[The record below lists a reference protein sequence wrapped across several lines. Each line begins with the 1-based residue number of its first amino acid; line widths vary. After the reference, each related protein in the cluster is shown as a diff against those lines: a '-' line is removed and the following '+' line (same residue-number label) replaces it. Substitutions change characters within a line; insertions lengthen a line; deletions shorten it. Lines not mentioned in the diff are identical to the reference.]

1 VDDVN
6 ARLRHRGIAGAI
18 FTALVL
24 TFLLVPLIIVAL
36 FSLHSSPS
44 LTFPFKGF
52 STRWYSEVFGSEE
65 FREAL
70 FNSLKLA
77 VATALFTLIFG
88 TAAAYGVTRSGSRI
102 SGVGVAI
109 FMLPI
114 TLPLLF
120 VGIALLIALRRVGIE
135 LSLLTIL
142 IGHTIIAFPF
152 FFMIARVALERL
164 DPMLE
169 EAAADLGA
177 SPWKAF
183 RKVTLPQVLPILLG
197 AAALAF
203 MVSLDEFVVTFFV
216 SGNETTL
223 PLFIFSR
230 LRTTLNPSINVV
242 STLLMATT
250 FVLFAFAFAMGIWG
264 ERKRARRAGGIV
276 DVAE

>member
-1 VDDVN
+1 VDDVS
-6 ARLRHRGIAGAI
+6 ARAGRGWAGGV

-24 TFLLVPLIIVAL
+24 VFLLVPLVIVAL

-44 LTFPFKGF
+44 LTFPFEGF
-52 STRWYSEVFGSEE
+52 SLRWYEEVFSDEQ

-70 FNSLKLA
+70 FNSLELA
-77 VATALFTLIFG
+77 LATAAFTFVFG
-88 TAAAYGVTRSGSRI
+88 TAAAYGVTRSGSRLA
-102 SGVGVAI
+102 GAGVAI
-109 FMLPI
+109 FLLPI

-120 VGIALLIALRRVGIE
+120 VGIALLIALRRVNIE

-142 IGHTIIAFPF
+142 IGHTVVAFPF

-177 SPWKAF
+177 SPWTAF
-183 RKVTLPQVLPILLG
+183 RKITLPQVFPVLLG

-203 MVSLDEFVVTFFV
+203 MVSLDEFIVTFFL

-242 STLLMATT
+242 STLLMAITLAL
-250 FVLFAFAFAMGIWG
+250 FVFAFVMGIRA
-264 ERKRARRAGGIV
+264 ERRRARRAAALLDQVG
-276 DVAE
+276 

>member
-1 VDDVN
+1 VDDVS
-6 ARLRHRGIAGAI
+6 ASGSRGIAGGVV
-18 FTALVL
+18 TALVL
-24 TFLLVPLIIVAL
+24 VFLLVPLAIVAL

-44 LTFPFKGF
+44 LTFPFEGF
-52 STRWYSEVFGSEE
+52 STRWYSEVFGDEA

-77 VATALFTLIFG
+77 LATAVFTLLFG
-88 TAAAYGVTRSGSRI
+88 TAAAYGVTRSGSRLA
-102 SGVGVAI
+102 GAGVAI
-109 FMLPI
+109 FLLPI

-120 VGIALLIALRRVGIE
+120 VGIALLIALRKVGIE

-142 IGHTIIAFPF
+142 IGHTVIAFPF

-177 SPWKAF
+177 SPWTAF
-183 RKVTLPQVLPILLG
+183 RKVTIPQVLPILLG

-203 MVSLDEFVVTFFV
+203 MVSLDEFIVTFFL
-216 SGNETTL
+216 SGNESTL

-242 STLLMATT
+242 STLLMTITLAL
-250 FVLFAFAFAMGIWG
+250 FVFAVVMGIRS
-264 ERKRARRAGGIV
+264 ERRRARRAASLLDGAG
-276 DVAE
+276 

>member
-1 VDDVN
+1 VDDVS
-6 ARLRHRGIAGAI
+6 ARAGRGWAGGV

-24 TFLLVPLIIVAL
+24 VFLLVPLGIVAL

-44 LTFPFKGF
+44 LTFPFQGF
-52 STRWYSEVFGSEE
+52 STRWYDEVFGDEQ

-70 FNSLKLA
+70 FNSLELA
-77 VATALFTLIFG
+77 LATAAFTFVFG
-88 TAAAYGVTRSGSRI
+88 TAAAYGVTRSGSRLA
-102 SGVGVAI
+102 GAGVAI
-109 FMLPI
+109 FLLPI

-120 VGIALLIALRRVGIE
+120 IGIALLIALRRVGIE
-135 LSLLTIL
+135 LSMLTIL
-142 IGHTIIAFPF
+142 IGHTVIAFPF
-152 FFMIARVALERL
+152 FFMIARVALDRL

-177 SPWKAF
+177 SPWTAF
-183 RKVTLPQVLPILLG
+183 RKVTLPQVFPVLLG

-242 STLLMATT
+242 STLLMAITLAL
-250 FVLFAFAFAMGIWG
+250 FVFAFVMGIRA
-264 ERKRARRAGGIV
+264 ERRRARRAASLLDAV
-276 DVAE
+276 Q

>member
-1 VDDVN
+1 MS
-6 ARLRHRGIAGAI
+6 ARAGQRGIAGGL

-24 TFLLVPLIIVAL
+24 LFLLVPLGIVAL

-44 LTFPFKGF
+44 LTFPFEGF
-52 STRWYSEVFGSEE
+52 STRWYSEVFGSEV
-65 FREAL
+65 FRTAL
-70 FNSLKLA
+70 FNSLELA
-77 VATALFTLIFG
+77 LATAAFTMLTG
-88 TAAAYGVTRSGSRI
+88 TAAAYGVTRSGSRLG
-102 SGVGVAI
+102 SVGVAI
-109 FMLPI
+109 FLLPI

-120 VGIALLIALRRVGIE
+120 IGIALLIVLRRAGFE

-142 IGHTIIAFPF
+142 IGHTVIAFPF

-177 SPWKAF
+177 SPWTAF
-183 RKVTLPQVLPILLG
+183 RKVTLPQVLPVLLG

-242 STLLMATT
+242 STLLMAITLAL
-250 FVLFAFAFAMGIWG
+250 FVFAFVMGIRA
-264 ERKRARRAGGIV
+264 ERKRTRRAAALLDQI
-276 DVAE
+276 

>member
-1 VDDVN
+1 MS
-6 ARLRHRGIAGAI
+6 ARAGRGLAGGV

-24 TFLLVPLIIVAL
+24 VFLLVPLVIVAL

-44 LTFPFKGF
+44 LTFPFEGF
-52 STRWYSEVFGSEE
+52 STRWYDEVFGNEQ

-70 FNSLKLA
+70 FNSLELA
-77 VATALFTLIFG
+77 LATAAFTLVLG
-88 TAAAYGVTRSGSRI
+88 TAAAYGVTRSGSRL
-102 SGVGVAI
+102 SGAGVAL
-109 FMLPI
+109 FLLPI

-120 VGIALLIALRRVGIE
+120 VGIALLIALRRVDIE

-152 FFMIARVALERL
+152 FFLIARVALERL

-177 SPWKAF
+177 SPWTAF
-183 RKVTLPQVLPILLG
+183 RKVTLPQVFPVLLG

-203 MVSLDEFVVTFFV
+203 MVSLDEFIVTFFV

-242 STLLMATT
+242 STLLMAITL
-250 FVLFAFAFAMGIWG
+250 VLFVFAFVMGIRA
-264 ERKRARRAGGIV
+264 ERKRSRRAAALLDQVG
-276 DVAE
+276 

>member
-1 VDDVN
+1 MR
-6 ARLRHRGIAGAI
+6 ARIAQRGLAGGI
-18 FTALVL
+18 FTALVMF
-24 TFLLVPLIIVAL
+24 FLLFPLALVAL

-44 LTFPFKGF
+44 LTFPFEGF
-52 STRWYSEVFGSEE
+52 STRWYSEVFGSQD

-77 VATALFTLIFG
+77 FATAAFTFLFG
-88 TAAAYGVTRSGSRI
+88 TAAAYGVTRSGSRLA
-102 SGVGVAI
+102 GVGIAI
-109 FMLPI
+109 FLLPI

-120 VGIALLIALRRVGIE
+120 IGIALLIVLRRAGIE

-142 IGHTIIAFPF
+142 IGHTVIAFPF

-177 SPWKAF
+177 SPWTSF
-183 RKVTLPQVLPILLG
+183 RKVTLPQVLPVLLG
-197 AAALAF
+197 ATALAF

-216 SGNETTL
+216 SGNDTTL
-223 PLFIFSR
+223 PLYIYSR

-242 STLLMATT
+242 STLLMAIT
-250 FVLFAFAFAMGIWG
+250 FALFVFAFVMGIRA
-264 ERKRARRAGGIV
+264 ERRRSRRAAALLDTIG
-276 DVAE
+276 

>member
-1 VDDVN
+1 VDDVS
-6 ARLRHRGIAGAI
+6 ARLRHRGIAGAV

-24 TFLLVPLIIVAL
+24 VFLLVPLIIVAL

-44 LTFPFKGF
+44 LTFPFQGF
-52 STRWYSEVFGSEE
+52 STRWYSEVFGSED
-65 FREAL
+65 FRESL

-77 VATALFTLIFG
+77 LATALFTLIFG
-88 TAAAYGVTRSGSRI
+88 TAAAYGVTRSGSRM

-120 VGIALLIALRRVGIE
+120 VGIALLIALRRAGFE

-177 SPWKAF
+177 SPWTAF
-183 RKVTLPQVLPILLG
+183 RKVTLPQVLPVLLG

-203 MVSLDEFVVTFFV
+203 MVSLDEFIVTFFL

-242 STLLMATT
+242 STLLMAITLAL
-250 FVLFAFAFAMGIWG
+250 FVFAFVMGIRA
-264 ERKRARRAGGIV
+264 ERKRSRRAAALLDQVG
-276 DVAE
+276 